1 VGEFLRLA
9 AAGLLGAMITFATTL
24 YFERRKEQRAERQE
38 AQDLA
43 RQQRQ
48 VLRLVWSE
56 LDEMCSAI
64 DVALAKKRWWTDP
77 PHNLSQQHWD
87 SYRASL
93 AELLDDRAWSHLGK
107 AHSKITAFNGLLA
120 MGRDGRNRSTMGT
133 TTLN

>member
-48 VLRLVWSE
+48 VLRL
-56 LDEMCSAI
+56 CGA
-64 DVALAKKRWWTDP
+64 
-77 PHNLSQQHWD
+77 N
-87 SYRASL
+87 
-93 AELLDDRAWSHLGK
+93 
-107 AHSKITAFNGLLA
+107 
-120 MGRDGRNRSTMGT
+120 
-133 TTLN
+133 